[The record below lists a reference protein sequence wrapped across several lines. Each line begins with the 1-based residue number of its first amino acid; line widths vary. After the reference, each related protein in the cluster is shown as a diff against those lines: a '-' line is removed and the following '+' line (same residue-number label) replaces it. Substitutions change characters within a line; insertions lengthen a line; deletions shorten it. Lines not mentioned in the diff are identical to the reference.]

1 MSLVTLASTNAA
13 AIATPAPASPGAFTI
28 AFEPFNVFTMPLR
41 PYDIM
46 ELSRSNSFVRI
57 NKELTAF
64 GHRALRE
71 FQVSQILLEHL

>member
-1 MSLVTLASTNAA
+1 MPLISLAPTNTA
-13 AIATPAPASPGAFTI
+13 AIATPAPVSPGAFTT

-64 GHRALRE
+64 GHCALRE
-71 FQVSQILLEHL
+71 FQVSQTLPEYL